1 MRVWQIG
8 QSKPCRDD
16 WARPVVKVE
25 VMYLACIAKLVA
37 HPEMHRDLLDTGDA
51 ELQGGPS
58 TWKWSKYNGL
68 IQMKLRRQLREG
80 IDLRQVVGVTLK
92 QLHDTDSSAA
102 TMRDALVVDAA
113 AENAPEQ

>member
-8 QSKPCRDD
+8 QNKPCRDD
-16 WARPVVKVE
+16 WTKPAVKVE
-25 VMYLACIAKLVA
+25 VMYMACIAKLVQ

-58 TWKWSKYNGL
+58 TWKWSQYNGL

-80 IDLRQVVGVTLK
+80 VDLRQVVGVTLE
-92 QLHDTDSSAA
+92 QLHDTASAA
-102 TMRDALVVDAA
+102 AKMRDAEPNALV
-113 AENAPEQ
+113 